1 MNKNIRRTAGIY
13 LGAAVIFSH
22 VPLVLMLITSGA
34 SHLADIGPMGWGGY
48 TGVSL
53 VGAILAF
60 VFSRYLRLFWW
71 FPLTMM
77 FLCMVTTKL
86 FYGINYDD
94 TVWWLISGVGV
105 AVSLSGF
112 IGSQF
117 RIRAR
122 SKVKSSG

>member
-34 SHLADIGPMGWGGY
+34 SYLADISPVGWGGY
-48 TGVSL
+48 TGVTL
-53 VGAILAF
+53 VGAVLAF
-60 VFSRYLRLFWW
+60 AFCRYLRLFWW
-71 FPLTMM
+71 FPLMM
-77 FLCMVTTKL
+77 MLLCIATTKL

-112 IGSQF
+112 IGT
-117 RIRAR
+117 RRVRNRYPAD
-122 SKVKSSG
+122 

>member
-48 TGVSL
+48 TGVTL

-60 VFSRYLRLFWW
+60 VFCRYLRLFWW
-71 FPLTMM
+71 FPVVMM
-77 FLCMVTTKL
+77 LLCMVTTKL

-112 IGSQF
+112 IGT
-117 RIRAR
+117 RRVRNRYPAD
-122 SKVKSSG
+122 